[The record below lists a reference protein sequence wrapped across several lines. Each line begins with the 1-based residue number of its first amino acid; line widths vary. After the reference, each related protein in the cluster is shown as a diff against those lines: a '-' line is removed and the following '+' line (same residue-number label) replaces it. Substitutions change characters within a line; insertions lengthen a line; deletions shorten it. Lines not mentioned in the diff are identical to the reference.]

1 MINTG
6 PPSERVSDIAALQ
19 QVSNGGG
26 TVTLRSFRSTAPEV
40 VALARRDELV
50 TAIAEGAGKKGNPGE
65 RRSWEASLP
74 TLANLLIKAK
84 LREVAMLIEC
94 SLPGS
99 SQRADVVLA
108 GVHPKTGDDNYVV
121 VELKQWS
128 HAELGWDSD
137 LIAWSLY
144 TRGDH
149 LHPVDQVRGYCRY
162 LQRDVA
168 VLHDRPEAL
177 HGVAFLH
184 NAKKESVEPLFHLR
198 PDQFGRL
205 FTDDQRDEFIEY
217 LHTQLAPTSGSSA
230 ADRLLTSAVRRRA
243 TLLNS
248 TTADLHTAGEWLVD
262 NQKLAFEAVMSRI
275 SLSHRSKLKTV
286 VLVTGGPGSGKSII
300 ALSLLQ
306 RLRAEGRRV
315 RYATGSEAITKT
327 MRRIYGKQEPDLE
340 KQITYYK
347 SLTTMQTEWLD
358 VVICDE
364 AHRLRRISTDRF
376 TQSTLRTKRPQV
388 DELIEA
394 AKVPVFLLDENQ
406 VVRPNEVG
414 TIDHI
419 RDHAARAGLPVFQI
433 NLDGQFRCGGSAAYD
448 EWVLNLLG
456 LRAFGPMRWK
466 DDDHFIVR
474 VASSPRQMEE
484 FLRSKITPTVTAR
497 ITAGYCWEWTPEP
510 DIDGTLVPDIK
521 IGDWSKPWNK
531 YKDTIGGPDDPP
543 PSWLWAHDP
552 RGFEQ
557 VGCIYTAQG
566 FEFDWAGVILGPEI
580 VTEDGHLVVRRD
592 ANKDKQLR
600 SKKLFD
606 EDFDI
611 LIRNTYKVLLTRG
624 MQGVVIYA
632 VDPATQEFISG
643 LTDSLI

>member
-1 MINTG
+1 M
-6 PPSERVSDIAALQ
+6 
-19 QVSNGGG
+19 
-26 TVTLRSFRSTAPEV
+26 TLRSFNSTAPEV
-40 VALARRDELV
+40 LALARRGELV
-50 TAIAEGAGKKGNPGE
+50 TAIAEGAGRKGSPKE
-65 RRSWEASLP
+65 RSSWTASIP
-74 TLANLLIKAK
+74 ALAKLLVKAK

-99 SQRADVVLA
+99 SLRADVILA
-108 GVHPKTGDDNYVV
+108 GVHPKTGADNYVV

-128 HAELGWDSD
+128 HAELGWGSD
-137 LIAWSLY
+137 LIAWSLHVQ
-144 TRGDH
+144 GDR
-149 LHPVDQVRGYCRY
+149 LHPVEQVRSYCRY

-168 VLHDRPEAL
+168 VLHDCPEAL

-184 NAKKESVEPLFHLR
+184 NADKESVEALFHLK
-198 PDQFGRL
+198 PDRFGRL
-205 FTDDQRDEFIEY
+205 FTGDQRERFIEY
-217 LHTQLAPTSGSSA
+217 LHTQLAPIPGSAA
-230 ADRLLTSAVRRRA
+230 ADRLLNSAIHRRA

-248 TTADLHTAGEWLVD
+248 TTADLSTAAEWLVD
-262 NQKLAFEAVMSRI
+262 NQRLAFEAVMSRI
-275 SLSHRSKLKTV
+275 SLSQRSNHKTV

-306 RLRAEGRRV
+306 RLRKEKRRV
-315 RYATGSEAITKT
+315 RYATGSEAITRT
-327 MRRIYGKQEPDLE
+327 MRRIYGNQEPDLE

-347 SLTTMQTEWLD
+347 SLTTKQTEWLD

-364 AHRLRRISTDRF
+364 AHRLRRTSTDRF
-376 TQSTLRTKRPQV
+376 TPGRLRSKRPQV

-448 EWVLNLLG
+448 EWVLNLLD
-456 LRAFGPMRWK
+456 LRKFGPMRWK
-466 DDDHFIVR
+466 NDDPFVVR
-474 VASSPRQMEE
+474 VASSPQQMED

-497 ITAGYCWEWTPEP
+497 ITAGYCWEWTPDP
-510 DIDGTLVPDIK
+510 DIDGALVPDVK
-521 IGDWSKPWNK
+521 IGEWYRPWNK
-531 YKDTIGGPDDPP
+531 YKETIGGKDDPP
-543 PSWLWAHDP
+543 PSWLWAYDP

-580 VTEDGHLVVRRD
+580 VVEDGHLLVRRD
-592 ANKDKQLR
+592 ANKDKQLK
-600 SKKLFD
+600 SKNLLD

-643 LTDSLI
+643 LADPLA